1 LAQAGN
7 FKWNVLL
14 SSVGRLFV
22 YGSTCASLPVLR
34 RKRPDA
40 QAHRL
45 VAGNGFAAL
54 GILFVAALASRMNRD
69 EALIILATMAIAF
82 ANWLWTRRKRLD
94 ALSSPTNLD
103 DWKSSPKM

>member
-34 RKRPDA
+34 RKHPDA

-45 VAGNGFAAL
+45 FAGNGFAAL
-54 GILFVAALASRMNRD
+54 GILFVAVLATRINRD
-69 EALIILATMAIAF
+69 EAFIILATMAIAF
-82 ANWLWTRRKRLD
+82 ANWLWARSKRLD
-94 ALSSPTNLD
+94 VLEPPANLD
-103 DWKSSPKM
+103 DWKSGPKM